1 LRSSLKWIRL
11 AAVDAEPKGPN
22 SNPEPYV
29 PNSIDRVIVVAIALG
44 SFAWGIR
51 SGFRTAEFAT
61 DHRGDQDAGRF
72 AAPKSARAAAQ
83 AAAPEAPAAGVRI
96 PPALRSSLLRK
107 ASRGPIIEK
116 PTNSKLVLST
126 KVKALDVAIST
137 GECRCAG

>member
-72 AAPKSARAAAQ
+72 AAPKSATAADFGEVGQGGRTGGCARGTRSRRPNPTGPSIVTSSKSLTRADNR
-83 AAAPEAPAAGVRI
+83 EA
-96 PPALRSSLLRK
+96 
-107 ASRGPIIEK
+107 
-116 PTNSKLVLST
+116 NKLEISPLHQSEST
-126 KVKALDVAIST
+126 
-137 GECRCAG
+137 